1 MEPARCL
8 RARQARC
15 LETKS
20 AQTMLPR
27 GVRVKHERCLVCAA
41 EAAGAAAVPHDD
53 RGCAEGAPP
62 ATAISSG

>member
-1 MEPARCL
+1 MEPARCV

-27 GVRVKHERCLVCAA
+27 GVRVKHE
-41 EAAGAAAVPHDD
+41 
-53 RGCAEGAPP
+53 
-62 ATAISSG
+62 